1 MKRTKEFFGVLIS
14 VLVCVFVVFLGV
26 YAATTVG
33 TDISIEDDLTV
44 TGNTITFGNGTTID
58 NSAAAGILVITE
70 DQIDIVGYA
79 TISSDLLLEG
89 DLYLDGTASI
99 GTGIIIGDA
108 TTGILLPSTY
118 TTGINI
124 SGVATTDINL
134 SDGAT
139 IINNDASTLTITEAL
154 ISLSGAASV
163 SEDLS
168 VEGGNFSVSGTMTAS
183 DVLTFSDGGTI
194 DNSDANTLQLTETNI
209 DLVGALAADAL
220 TVSDVLT
227 FSDGGTIDNSDA
239 TTLTVT
245 ETLISLSGAASV
257 SEDLSVIGGFS
268 VDGTV
273 SVSDANGIEVGGGIT
288 LTAGTASPSADCT
301 VGSWYF
307 RAGQSVSASIHYCEV
322 ANEWDVAGF
331 LAD

>member
-194 DNSDANTLQLTETNI
+194 DNTDA
-209 DLVGALAADAL
+209 
-220 TVSDVLT
+220 S
-227 FSDGGTIDNSDA
+227 
-239 TTLTVT
+239 TLTIT

-257 SEDLSVIGGFS
+257 SEDLSVIGDFS
-268 VDGTV
+268 VSGTV